1 MKRLSRKDTLLARQ
15 FALDIISFWRSILND
30 KYRFAERLVG
40 SAKWNT
46 VIKDD
51 DGFWEVDYQLLFT
64 KNSKEYKSNGLKY
77 ATDIKNDFFDSLDK
91 RYKENRDYIVQNST
105 TAITLINKKDKFSV
119 DFVLIRLFPENHEI
133 IRRNNKKETNSTNEF
148 CWNELPKYKEA
159 YKNFRKLKGTEKVEL
174 IENYILPRKVKEK
187 KKDDNDIT
195 KKSSSKVF
203 VEEVN
208 NYVVRRRN
216 H

>member
-1 MKRLSRKDTLLARQ
+1 MKRLSRKDTLPARK
-15 FALDIISFWRSILND
+15 FALDIISFWHSNLGD

-51 DGFWEVDYQLLFT
+51 NGFWDVDYQLLLT
-64 KNSKEYKSNGLKY
+64 KKSKEYKNNGLKH
-77 ATDIKNDFFDSLDK
+77 ATAIKNDFFNSLK
-91 RYKENRDYIVQNST
+91 EKYKDNNNFIVQNST
-105 TAITLINKKDKFSV
+105 TAITLINKKDKYSI
-119 DFVLIRLFPENHEI
+119 DFVLIRCFPDNDEI
-133 IRRNNKKETNSTNEF
+133 IRRNNKEEDISVNEF
-148 CWNELPKYKEA
+148 TWNPLPAYNKAYDAFNDLDWKKKED
-159 YKNFRKLKGTEKVEL
+159 L
-174 IENYILPRKVKEK
+174 IKNYILPRKVKEK

-195 KKSSSKVF
+195 KRSSSEVF

-216 H
+216 R